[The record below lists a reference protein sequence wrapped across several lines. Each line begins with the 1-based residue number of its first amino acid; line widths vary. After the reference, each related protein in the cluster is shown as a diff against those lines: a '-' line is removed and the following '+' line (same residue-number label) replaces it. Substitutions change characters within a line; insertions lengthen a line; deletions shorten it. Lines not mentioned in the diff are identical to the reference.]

1 MLPDTGREF
10 HVDIKGYSIV
20 ELLTV
25 MAVIVILMAAASPS
39 LISVMIRNQ
48 SVAELNRLVGAVN
61 LTRHSAVQFATTAT
75 LCGLKPTGR
84 CGAPWDGKLTV
95 FLDRNGNARLDGNDE
110 TISFISSLDSD
121 STVKWRSFQNRQYL
135 QMTSQGYTRY
145 QNGNFVV
152 CPVTADV
159 RQARQLVINVQGRTR
174 VNHKVNKAGLPVDY
188 RGRVLRC

>member
-1 MLPDTGREF
+1 MKNRKPC
-10 HVDIKGYSIV
+10 GYSLI
-20 ELLTV
+20 EMTAAT
-25 MAVIVILMAAASPS
+25 AVIVIVMAVASPS
-39 LISVMIRNQ
+39 LISVMTRNQ

-61 LTRHSAVQFATTAT
+61 LTRHSAVQFGTTAT

-84 CGAPWDGKLTV
+84 CGASWEGKLTV

-110 TISFISSLDSD
+110 TVSLISSLDSD

-152 CPVTADV
+152 CPATADV
-159 RQARQLVINVQGRTR
+159 RQARQLVVNVQGRTR
-174 VNHKVNKAGLPVDY
+174 VNHRVNREGFPVDD